1 MKVWRVRLL
10 YFLALNAAVQH
21 VTSLEEK
28 RTGSIFAHPLV
39 ELSQL
44 TVPRALKLAQ
54 IIADNLLDP
63 LTELFE
69 HKDAG
74 DQPAAKFSLRKASRP
89 DDDLCYIVPGK
100 PDSLA
105 ACTFNSTSKT
115 FLVIHGWTLSGMF
128 ESWVTKLVSALYA
141 REETANVVVV
151 DWLASAQNHY
161 AVAAQNTREVGRE
174 VARFIDW
181 IEETTNM
188 PLENLHLIGYSL
200 GAHVAG
206 FAGSHATNK
215 VGRITGLD
223 PAGPDFEGKHAHRR
237 LSPDDAR
244 FVDVLHTFTRRSLG
258 LSIGIRQPVGH
269 IDIYP
274 NGGNFQPGC
283 NLRGALEKIAN
294 LGIFAVTDAVKCE
307 HERSVHLFID
317 SLLNERETAVA
328 YRCGSSDMFDR
339 GVCLCCRKRRC
350 NAVGYGVSRVRQAGS
365 VQMYTRTRAS
375 MPFRVYHYQLKIHF
389 SGQVKRSEM
398 EPSLTVS
405 LHGTK
410 GEAEDLELRLKE
422 KIATNKT
429 HSFLLVTEKDIGDL
443 LMLKFRWEETNGWS
457 ASNMLKMVSS
467 WWSGDSDSND
477 MEVHKIRI
485 RAGETQQKMVFCV
498 KDNEAQK
505 FQQEVTFVKCKGA
518 WRRNQRRTLKRK

>member
-28 RTGSIFAHPLV
+28 RTGSIF
-39 ELSQL
+39 
-44 TVPRALKLAQ
+44 
-54 IIADNLLDP
+54 DNLLDP

-294 LGIFAVTDAVKCE
+294 LGIF
-307 HERSVHLFID
+307 
-317 SLLNERETAVA
+317 
-328 YRCGSSDMFDR
+328 
-339 GVCLCCRKRRC
+339 
-350 NAVGYGVSRVRQAGS
+350 
-365 VQMYTRTRAS
+365 
-375 MPFRVYHYQLKIHF
+375 VYHYQLKIHF